1 VIPPKEPHQSNNLQF
16 KHHYARKSLFVRFVG
31 NELWP
36 RDGGTRLYSSSTCR
50 SPSLSLSVDFVCVFS
65 GVLESLIEFIFCG
78 QNDFIEEGAV
88 TQVKGGKS
96 IVPNVIRVVELARQR
111 GILVIWVFSPFL
123 LSFSRHGVVTCLR
136 NLEKFWN

>member
-1 VIPPKEPHQSNNLQF
+1 MAERWRNTALLVI
-16 KHHYARKSLFVRFVG
+16 
-31 NELWP
+31 
-36 RDGGTRLYSSSTCR
+36 DM
-50 SPSLSLSVDFVCVFS
+50 
-65 GVLESLIEFIFCG
+65 